1 MARRTRSGTA
11 TRQPLTRER
20 VLHAALA
27 FADERGL
34 EKLSMRKLA
43 QELGVE
49 AMSLYNHVD
58 NKDDIVGGIV
68 DLVAG
73 EVEPPAGSDWKAALR
88 ESAISAHEALSRHR
102 WAARI
107 WMASV
112 GRGSDRMRHAE
123 AALRCLR
130 EAGFSKDLT
139 YHAFHVWQGYA
150 LGFTLQE
157 LNFPHDRESLKA
169 MAATFLREFP
179 TDEFPYLAE
188 HIEQHIEPP
197 LQEHQDAFEFGLD
210 LILDGLEHL
219 RGAGAQERP

>member
-1 MARRTRSGTA
+1 MARRIRSGTVA
-11 TRQPLTRER
+11 RQPLTRER
-20 VLHAALA
+20 VLRAALA
-27 FADERGL
+27 FADEHGL

-49 AMSLYNHVD
+49 AMSLYNHVE
-58 NKDDIVGGIV
+58 NKEDIVGGIV
-68 DLVAG
+68 GLVVD

-102 WAARI
+102 WAAQI
-107 WMASV
+107 WMTSG
-112 GRGSDRMRHAE
+112 GRGSDRMGHAE

-157 LNFPHDRESLKA
+157 LNFPHDREELKQ
-169 MAATFLREFP
+169 MAATFLRDFP
-179 TDEFPYLAE
+179 TEEFPYLAE
-188 HIEQHIEPP
+188 HIEQHVEPP
-197 LQEHQDAFEFGLD
+197 LQEHQGAFEFGLD
-210 LILDGLEHL
+210 LILDRLEHL
-219 RGAGAQERP
+219 RDEAGQERP